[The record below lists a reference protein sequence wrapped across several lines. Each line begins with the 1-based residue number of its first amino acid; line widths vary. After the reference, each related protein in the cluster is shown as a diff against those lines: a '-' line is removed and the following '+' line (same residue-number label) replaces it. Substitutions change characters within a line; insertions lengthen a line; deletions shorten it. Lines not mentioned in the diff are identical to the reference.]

1 MVSFPFRLILA
12 AYGMAAVL
20 GWASWATGGT
30 GLGALL
36 VFWLGGTLGL
46 FVLPALLPAFR
57 IAEEP
62 ADLSGGLAP
71 GLALPGGEIARWE
84 ADLAEERG
92 APPQAGFRRAG

>member
-12 AYGMAAVL
+12 AYGMAALL

-46 FVLPALLPAFR
+46 FLLPALLPAFR

-62 ADLSGGLAP
+62 AGLSG

-84 ADLAEERG
+84 ADLAEEMG
-92 APPQAGFRRAG
+92 APRQAGFRRAG